1 MSLPSQRGGDTSAAV
16 QGFHDVWREMTLC
29 FRGGSYDVD
38 GGVARARTQLPAPAF
53 NGVWGVD
60 EVVTVEAVMAAVA
73 DFDAGE
79 LPWNLQLRPG
89 YPPELDAL
97 LADAG
102 LVVTGD
108 VPFMVLS
115 DPSRLRPAVD
125 GVRLAFRPADTFHD
139 LDHVLSLLEQGFDMP
154 AELTRQ
160 RFPVSFFAL
169 PDSDTWLG
177 AVNGYDVTTA
187 FGAVRRGMCGVF
199 NVATPAAE
207 RGHGYGG
214 AITAATVLAAMTDGA
229 RGAFLQSSPMGYPV
243 YERLG
248 FVTAESWRQWMPQ
261 QFVEAH

>member
-214 AITAATVLAAMTDGA
+214 AITAATVLAALTNGA

-248 FVTAESWRQWMPQ
+248 FVTAESWRQWMPH